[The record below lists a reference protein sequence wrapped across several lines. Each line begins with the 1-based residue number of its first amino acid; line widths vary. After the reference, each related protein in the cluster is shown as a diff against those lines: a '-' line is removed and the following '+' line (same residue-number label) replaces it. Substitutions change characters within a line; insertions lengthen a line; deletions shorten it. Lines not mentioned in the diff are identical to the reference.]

1 MGRQVLG
8 GSAVV
13 TDPEGTAS
21 SFIYTGCGV
30 NVQASYLFNRKWE
43 VALRNSTM
51 LPDEAVQP
59 LLGYRTW
66 NQTTLGITRQMDL
79 SYNTREQFTASPLD
93 DRWSLR
99 FQVELGL

>member
-1 MGRQVLG
+1 
-8 GSAVV
+8 
-13 TDPEGTAS
+13 
-21 SFIYTGCGV
+21 
-30 NVQASYLFNRKWE
+30 
-43 VALRNSTM
+43 M

-66 NQTTLGITRQMDL
+66 NQTTLGITRYIIGHSLKVQMDL

-93 DRWSLR
+93 DRWSFR